1 MPQFHNPKFLLDE
14 NASHNLKKLLTSKG
28 YDVLT
33 VQELNKRGTK
43 NSELLDLARKK
54 SRILIT
60 YDKDFVNIKHDSDAY
75 LILVDIHPLIDENVL
90 PNFEKFL
97 QSFSF
102 EDLKNNYIILN
113 EEGMLLKKK

>member
-1 MPQFHNPKFLLDE
+1 VPQFHNPKFLLDE
-14 NASHNLKKLLTSKG
+14 NVSHNLKKLLTSKG
-28 YDVLT
+28 YDVIT

-75 LILVDIHPLIDENVL
+75 LILVDIHPFCQRN
-90 PNFEKFL
+90 
-97 QSFSF
+97 
-102 EDLKNNYIILN
+102 
-113 EEGMLLKKK
+113 